1 MLLCHQSAYSR
12 IVSRHQ
18 LPKDRLIPFRNDQ
31 RKSELSPGRFHDPLR
46 RHRFR
51 AGDCQIS
58 LPRLIRDKDR
68 TARIR
73 RYPDVKDPVQTF
85 SGSG

>member
-1 MLLCHQSAYSR
+1 MFLRHQSADSG
-12 IVSRHQ
+12 IVSRRQ
-18 LPKDRLIPFRNDQ
+18 LSQDRLIPFRNDQ
-31 RKSELSPGRFHDPLR
+31 RKSEFSPGRFHDPLR

-58 LPRLIRDKDR
+58 LPRFIRDKDR
-68 TARIR
+68 AACIR